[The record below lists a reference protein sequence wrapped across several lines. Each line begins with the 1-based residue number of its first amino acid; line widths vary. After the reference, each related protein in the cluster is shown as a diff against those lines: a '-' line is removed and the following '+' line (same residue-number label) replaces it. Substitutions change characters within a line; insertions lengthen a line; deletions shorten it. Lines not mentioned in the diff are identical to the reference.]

1 MNLIYN
7 FIKSTSHYLIN
18 NNITK
23 EGKGKEKRELYYM
36 VSKVVFTLV
45 TFSHIALQNSMT
57 IYIKKVYICMNNK
70 SNKICCLYTDI
81 TIVKLVIWQPK

>member
-23 EGKGKEKRELYYM
+23 EGKGKEKRELHYM

-57 IYIKKVYICMNNK
+57 IYIKKIIYMHEQQVIK
-70 SNKICCLYTDI
+70 SVAYTQ
-81 TIVKLVIWQPK
+81 T